1 MTKKNN
7 KFNKTMRN
15 RGTPT
20 KKWMT
25 AIEAAQNT
33 LSETGSLQKAK
44 RALKLQA
51 LTNARRMFGS
61 IGRPYM

>member
-1 MTKKNN
+1 MKTRRNMKRGNN
-7 KFNKTMRN
+7 KTKRFRK
-15 RGTPT
+15 
-20 KKWMT
+20 KKWLT

-33 LSETGSLQKAK
+33 LQETGSLQKAR

-61 IGRPYM
+61 VGKPYM

>member
-15 RGTPT
+15 RGTHT

>member
-1 MTKKNN
+1 MKTRRKMTRGH
-7 KFNKTMRN
+7 NKTKRS
-15 RGTPT
+15 RS
-20 KKWMT
+20 KKWLT

-33 LSETGSLQKAK
+33 LQKTGSLQKAR

-61 IGRPYM
+61 VGKQYM